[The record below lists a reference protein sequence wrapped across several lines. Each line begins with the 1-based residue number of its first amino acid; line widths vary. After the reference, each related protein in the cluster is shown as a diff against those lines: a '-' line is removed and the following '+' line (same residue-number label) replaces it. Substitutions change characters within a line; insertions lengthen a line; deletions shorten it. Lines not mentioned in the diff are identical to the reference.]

1 MLMWC
6 VLFDGECCVI
16 CPQPNGA
23 FSHHLETMWWLKHC
37 FGKRERLASG
47 AEVTF
52 KPES

>member
-23 FSHHLETMWWLKHC
+23 FSHHLETTWWLKHC